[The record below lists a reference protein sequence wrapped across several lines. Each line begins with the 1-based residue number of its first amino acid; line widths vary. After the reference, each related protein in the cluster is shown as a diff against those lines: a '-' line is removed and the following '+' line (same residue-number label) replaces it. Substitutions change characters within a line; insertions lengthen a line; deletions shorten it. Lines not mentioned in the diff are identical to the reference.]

1 MINFT
6 SNVAYGVNNQYVNNQ
21 PKKTGR
27 KILAA
32 AGATGVV
39 AGAVVYSR
47 SANGKKA
54 IEGLKNFIETKW
66 NALKNAPFLKNTK
79 SKVTNF
85 FSTATKKVKDFTGNA
100 WTKVKNASW
109 IQNTKDTVT
118 NFVSTASKKVKGFT
132 SSAWTKVK
140 NASWIQNAKTKITKV
155 ASDAWGLVK
164 ANPKTAAI
172 AGGAALLAVV
182 GGLIARNK
190 NKE

>member
-109 IQNTKDTVT
+109 IQN
-118 NFVSTASKKVKGFT
+118 
-132 SSAWTKVK
+132 
-140 NASWIQNAKTKITKV
+140 AKTKITKV